1 VRDREVADGVPFPT
15 TTIASTRLAPMW
27 PVVIIVVILVP
38 LLVLAWIR
46 VRQR

>member
-1 VRDREVADGVPFPT
+1 MSVERGTALPAVGGSRSAT
-15 TTIASTRLAPMW
+15 LARMW
-27 PVVIIVVILVP
+27 PIIIIVVVLVP

>member
-1 VRDREVADGVPFPT
+1 MLARVDSDLQTAPT

>member
-1 VRDREVADGVPFPT
+1 LSRSAT
-15 TTIASTRLAPMW
+15 LARMW
-27 PVVIIVVILVP
+27 PIIIIVVVLVP

>member
-1 VRDREVADGVPFPT
+1 MLNLPNTLSVLR
-15 TTIASTRLAPMW
+15 
-27 PVVIIVVILVP
+27 IVLVP